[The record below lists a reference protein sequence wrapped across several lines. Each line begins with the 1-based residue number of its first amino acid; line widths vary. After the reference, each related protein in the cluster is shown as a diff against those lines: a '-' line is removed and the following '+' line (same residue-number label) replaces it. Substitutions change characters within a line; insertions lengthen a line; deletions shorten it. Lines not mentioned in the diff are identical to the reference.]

1 MNGAEEIRLI
11 VADDYDMVRR
21 GLSVFINATPR
32 LNLVGEATNGA
43 DAIELCKRLKPDV
56 VLIDVAM
63 PGTNGPTAIREIRK
77 ASPGS
82 RCIALSAFSDDHSV
96 QSAFEAGAI
105 SYLTKDASIQE
116 LARAIFDAA
125 AGKATIAPEAV
136 QVLVRETQRPQL
148 DSKLTEREHE
158 VLRYLKQG
166 KSNAE
171 IANELSVAVST
182 VKKHVSNILEKL
194 NVESRTAVITSAA
207 RRGL

>member
-1 MNGAEEIRLI
+1 MDGAEEIRLI

-21 GLSVFINATPR
+21 GLAVFINATPR
-32 LNLVGEATNGA
+32 LNLIGEATDGKE
-43 DAIELCKRLKPDV
+43 AIDLCRQLKPDV

-63 PGTNGPTAIREIRK
+63 PGTNGPTAIREIRRHH
-77 ASPGS
+77 PDIQ
-82 RCIALSAFSDDHSV
+82 CIALSAYSDDQSV

-105 SYLTKDASIQE
+105 SYLTKDASANE

-125 AGKATIAPEAV
+125 AGKATIAPDAV
-136 QVLVRETQRPQL
+136 QVLVRETQKPQL
-148 DSKLTEREHE
+148 DSQLTEREQE
-158 VLRYLKQG
+158 VLQFLKQG
-166 KSNAE
+166 KSNAD
-171 IANELSVAVST
+171 IASELSVAVST